1 MFCFSALLVYIL
13 YASCINR
20 TVSLVFSF
28 PYLSYMANLFYY
40 SMYLVNQRF
49 YAKEGFYYS
58 IVQVIKVILNFDSDI
73 NHMYVFDSYML
84 ILCKS
89 IVSPSIHEDLHAS
102 SKLLEF
108 QIRSID
114 QFHNNIVQKQ
124 YLILSNSIIVHN

>member
-1 MFCFSALLVYIL
+1 MTSNMCFFCFVLFFCFACNIL

-58 IVQVIKVILNFDSDI
+58 IVQVIKVMLNF
-73 NHMYVFDSYML
+73 
-84 ILCKS
+84 
-89 IVSPSIHEDLHAS
+89 
-102 SKLLEF
+102 
-108 QIRSID
+108 Q
-114 QFHNNIVQKQ
+114 
-124 YLILSNSIIVHN
+124 